1 MYGRISYFHEVRYFS
16 PMTRAGKFV
25 SIRNRNERKSKIY
38 SFFYLKSIFTFISL
52 CYPHQSILICSKT
65 KWGLKM
71 LSGTK
76 IRTMNSDPALHGSLG
91 QVSLL
96 DIKKFKMKNPSII
109 MTGRKRKSISGNVEP
124 SVCQENS
131 ENCFSYP

>member
-1 MYGRISYFHEVRYFS
+1 
-16 PMTRAGKFV
+16 
-25 SIRNRNERKSKIY
+25 
-38 SFFYLKSIFTFISL
+38 
-52 CYPHQSILICSKT
+52 
-65 KWGLKM
+65 M